1 MSELDQTYKET
12 VFNTLASFLAQGKI
26 DTDTQL
32 DIYLAVKKAALD
44 LQESQLEKIRSKMAQ
59 WEAIAG
65 DADKSLYTLGLRHA
79 MDIVSNEVATELN
92 GYDGLKYEKEQT
104 EGRDTV

>member
-1 MSELDQTYKET
+1 MSELDKTYRET
-12 VFNTLASFLAQGKI
+12 VFNTLASFLAQGKL

-32 DIYLAVKKAALD
+32 DIYLAVKQAALD
-44 LQESQLEKIRSKMAQ
+44 LQESQLEKLRAKMAQ
-59 WEAIAG
+59 WETIAG

-92 GYDGLKYEKEQT
+92 GYDGLKYEKEQS
-104 EGRDTV
+104 EGRDSV

>member
-1 MSELDQTYKET
+1 
-12 VFNTLASFLAQGKI
+12 
-26 DTDTQL
+26 
-32 DIYLAVKKAALD
+32 
-44 LQESQLEKIRSKMAQ
+44 MAQ
-59 WEAIAG
+59 WETIAG

-104 EGRDTV
+104 EGRESI